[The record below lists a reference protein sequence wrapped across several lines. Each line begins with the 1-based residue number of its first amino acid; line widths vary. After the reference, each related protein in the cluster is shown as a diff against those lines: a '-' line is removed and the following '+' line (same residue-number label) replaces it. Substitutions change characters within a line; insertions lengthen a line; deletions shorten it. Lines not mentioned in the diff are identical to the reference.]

1 MNTSFLRTFT
11 TVTGEVVQGLA
22 INDSQLMLKFI
33 KHLELTYK
41 IESQKAKCLVY
52 NGNAE
57 KLALYSINPQAAT
70 AVAIQVSAT
79 IPKEFNLNPIGNS

>member
-1 MNTSFLRTFT
+1 MNTSFLKTFT

-22 INDSQLMLKFI
+22 LNEAQLMLKFI
-33 KHLELTYK
+33 KHLELNHK

-57 KLALYSINPQAAT
+57 KLAELNINGQMAAIIAT
-70 AVAIQVSAT
+70 QVSAT
-79 IPKEFNLNPIGNS
+79 LPKEFNLNPIGN